1 LIEQQK
7 TPLVSVC
14 IPIFNGSEY
23 IREAIDSVLAQTLAD
38 WELVVLDNAS
48 TDDTVDIVRSYSDT
62 RIRLIV
68 NPSNLGIEAN
78 WNKALAEARGR
89 FIKLL
94 PSDDYLLP
102 DCLERQVGIFNQAG
116 NESVVLVCGGRNI
129 IDQAGKY
136 LISRTFPRRAGL
148 INGHTVIKQIVR
160 LGTNPLGEPA
170 AIMFERGMVQKAGQ
184 FDGTQVYVIDID
196 FWTRI
201 LLLGDLFVIHAPVC
215 AFRLSAGSCS
225 VDVASLQSRHFSAYL
240 TKLFQNPLCHVSR
253 LDFYL
258 GIFMCNLLALGRR
271 LFYQLTVKTSAG
283 ENDHGKDIISQAS
296 FPE

>member
-1 LIEQQK
+1 
-7 TPLVSVC
+7 
-14 IPIFNGSEY
+14 
-23 IREAIDSVLAQTLAD
+23 
-38 WELVVLDNAS
+38 
-48 TDDTVDIVRSYSDT
+48 
-62 RIRLIV
+62 
-68 NPSNLGIEAN
+68 
-78 WNKALAEARGR
+78 
-89 FIKLL
+89 
-94 PSDDYLLP
+94 
-102 DCLERQVGIFNQAG
+102 VGIFNQPG

-129 IDQAGKY
+129 IDQDGKH
-136 LISRTFPRRAGL
+136 LISRTFPGRAGL
-148 INGHTVIKQIVR
+148 INGHTAIKQIVR
-160 LGTNPLGEPA
+160 LGTNLLGEPG
-170 AIMFERGMVQKAGQ
+170 AILFERSIVQKAGQ

-253 LDFYL
+253 LDFFL

-283 ENDHGKDIISQAS
+283 ENDHGKEIISQAS